1 MRGIKSCGKN
11 VNHTENIRNF
21 HTSRNAGIQCKFGAQ
36 AVESSVYTNQ

>member
-21 HTSRNAGIQCKFGAQ
+21 HTSRNAGIQCKLGALTVGS
-36 AVESSVYTNQ
+36 AVYTIL